1 MASVGL
7 SVTKYAV
14 VATAEG
20 SVFTDAVYDAAEGAS
35 EVNVNGTRIGEGMV
49 TAMRMAMARTMMIM
63 TATTMAVAWWAGGVR

>member
-20 SVFTDAVYDAAEGAS
+20 SVFTDAVYDADEGAS
-35 EVNVNGTRIGEGMV
+35 EVNGTRIGEGMV
-49 TAMRMAMARTMMIM
+49 MAMRMAMARTMMMMM
-63 TATTMAVAWWAGGVR
+63 TATTMAVGWWGGGGR